1 MRNSLIEATIAE
13 VSLTDE
19 LRFGVRWFLE
29 NGDLALGFPGA
40 ATGAVGQA
48 FPGFSLLFAAGGGAV
63 TLDALAAVTDVDV
76 VSSPSLMV
84 LDNRRAV
91 LQVGDQVPVV
101 TRSAAGLDD
110 TDAVVVNQVELRD
123 TGVILAVVPRVSDGG
138 LVTLEIAQEVSDV
151 VPTTSSG
158 IDSPTIR
165 QRRVTTSVAVGDGE
179 TLALGGLIQRR
190 SGRSR
195 ARVPLLGDIPGLG
208 ALFRRTDDFE
218 GRTELLVLIT
228 PRVVRDTREARA
240 VTEEFRRR
248 LRPPEIEG
256 RGPRDVGHRLGRLSR

>member
-1 MRNSLIEATIAE
+1 MA
-13 VSLTDE
+13 
-19 LRFGVRWFLE
+19 
-29 NGDLALGFPGA
+29 
-40 ATGAVGQA
+40 
-48 FPGFSLLFAAGGGAV
+48 
-63 TLDALAAVTDVDV
+63 LDALAAVTDVDV
-76 VSSPSLMV
+76 VSSPSPMV

-91 LQVGDQVPVV
+91 LQVGDQVPTV

-110 TDAVVVNQVELRD
+110 PDDAVVVNQVELRD

-138 LVTLEIAQEVSDV
+138 LVTPGIAQEVSDV
-151 VPTTSSG
+151 APTTSSG

-195 ARVPLLGDIPGLG
+195 SRVPLLGDIPGLG
-208 ALFRRTDDFE
+208 ALFRRADDLE

-228 PRVVRDTREARA
+228 PRVVRDLREARA

-248 LRPPEIEG
+248 LRPPGTEG
-256 RGPRDVGHRLGRLSR
+256 SGPRDAGHRLDRLSH